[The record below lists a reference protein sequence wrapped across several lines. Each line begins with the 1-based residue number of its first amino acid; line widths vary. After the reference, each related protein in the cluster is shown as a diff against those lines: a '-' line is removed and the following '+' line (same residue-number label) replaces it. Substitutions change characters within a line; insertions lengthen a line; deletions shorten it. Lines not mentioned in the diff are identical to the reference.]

1 MTVLVRIT
9 ANGMDHETYD
19 QMAPALHPLVKQQ
32 PGFIMHVAYPVPGG
46 FVVGEVWDSQAQQE
60 AWFSEFVKPN
70 LPDSSSMTTEYIE
83 VHALVQP

>member
-1 MTVLVRIT
+1 
-9 ANGMDHETYD
+9 
-19 QMAPALHPLVKQQ
+19 
-32 PGFIMHVAYPVPGG
+32 MHVAYPVPGG